1 MITRKFATQFSIK
14 IHADTSLELD
24 IVDNKGI
31 IQGSTTQQDVGNF
44 SKFAYDF
51 INGTQDQCDV
61 PSPVSITNSRQFTGI
76 ILAIREEESRIG
88 ALLLYGFPADIRKL
102 AAMARLMLETSLQYE
117 AQYAS
122 FHKYNSSRDIFHQAL
137 MYGENISK
145 DVLESRAE
153 KLGIWSDCLR
163 ISIFIVT
170 EPKTDFTWILNRC
183 SENPY
188 FHEQD
193 IVATSRSNRI
203 AVFKYLDRDKQVLSS
218 YRYTVE
224 EYLQWWREELSG
236 MGLQVQFNVG
246 TIQNKLIR
254 YRQAYQHAVWLVT
267 SAKCQNEINWFYDYT
282 NLYFRSML
290 PTETF
295 RNVFQAYVEQL
306 SPDVLEYFQDLIAAL
321 EECNYNFVQASKKLF
336 IHKNTAVFRLEKLK
350 TFLNINPTKNPRERD
365 LLNNLHYYLQHNT

>member
-1 MITRKFATQFSIK
+1 
-14 IHADTSLELD
+14 
-24 IVDNKGI
+24 
-31 IQGSTTQQDVGNF
+31 
-44 SKFAYDF
+44 
-51 INGTQDQCDV
+51 
-61 PSPVSITNSRQFTGI
+61 
-76 ILAIREEESRIG
+76 
-88 ALLLYGFPADIRKL
+88 
-102 AAMARLMLETSLQYE
+102 
-117 AQYAS
+117 
-122 FHKYNSSRDIFHQAL
+122 

-306 SPDVLEYFQDLIAAL
+306 S
-321 EECNYNFVQASKKLF
+321 SKKLF